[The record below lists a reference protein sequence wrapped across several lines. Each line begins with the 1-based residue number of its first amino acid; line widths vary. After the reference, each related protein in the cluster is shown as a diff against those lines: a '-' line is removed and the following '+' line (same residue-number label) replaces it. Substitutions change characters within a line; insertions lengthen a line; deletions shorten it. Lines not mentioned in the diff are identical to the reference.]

1 MADRLLVSAASLFAA
16 STVFSTVVAA
26 REPHLPGEPL
36 GVHVPG
42 SVPLH
47 LALGLGSGVA
57 APWPMPVLATW
68 AAWRGQP
75 GSDWPARTVATLG
88 AMVLAGTLVE
98 PASWGLRPR
107 STLAKATVPLHL
119 LCGAAM
125 FLAGTAGSRPTSPM
139 EAGAGPDGS

>member
-1 MADRLLVSAASLFAA
+1 MHLADRLLLSAASLFAA

-36 GVHVPG
+36 GLHIPG

-57 APWPMPVLATW
+57 APWPMPVLAVW
-68 AAWRGQP
+68 AASRAQP
-75 GSDWPARTVATLG
+75 GSVWPARTVATLG

-98 PASWGLRPR
+98 PASWARRPR

-125 FLAGTAGSRPTSPM
+125 FLAGTRGLGPTRPPTDAATNP
-139 EAGAGPDGS
+139 